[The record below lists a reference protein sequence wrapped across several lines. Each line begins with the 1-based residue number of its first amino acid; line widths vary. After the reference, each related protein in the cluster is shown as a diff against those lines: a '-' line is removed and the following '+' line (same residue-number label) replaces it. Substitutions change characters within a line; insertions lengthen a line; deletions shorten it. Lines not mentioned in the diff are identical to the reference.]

1 MSHSFSWRPVRAAT
15 RSVSRQTSALYER
28 HVAGRPDDPMRPRYV
43 FPLSL
48 THVAIVSCDAVQALR
63 FGLFEPRVGISV
75 NQLVLQKSEPNFN
88 TQHTTPHD
96 LKRGVETRL
105 AMSQLHLTILS
116 APIALKT
123 TSSAFSSASSRCLD
137 LLVMFR
143 EGRALLTLPSDPR

>member
-48 THVAIVSCDAVQALR
+48 THVAIVSCVAVQALR

-96 LKRGVETRL
+96 LKRGVKARL
-105 AMSQLHLTILS
+105 PCHNCT
-116 APIALKT
+116 
-123 TSSAFSSASSRCLD
+123 
-137 LLVMFR
+137 
-143 EGRALLTLPSDPR
+143 